1 MNAVLPHR
9 QTLDHQPWSRRR
21 WVTSIVAVFALQ
33 SLLLVYLSHDQNE
46 EPPDFPLRTSLYLVA
61 DPWSSQQ
68 LALLQT
74 YRDPT
79 LFALP
84 NVNNF
89 SGAGWLRFQPME
101 HHFVNW
107 EEPPPWLELSED
119 NLGGAFHQYIAESAD
134 APLRIADKPLPPRG
148 GIEILVPNLPVTK
161 ESTLRITGEVAGR
174 GLRELPELSS
184 WRYSDIL
191 APTVVRV
198 VVEESGQVFSATLT
212 QSSGLPEADRYALH
226 YAQKAMFQPHPAD
239 AAKQLNQAEPTRDM
253 EWGSMIFQWETLP
266 LLEET
271 NPSGDATQP

>member
-1 MNAVLPHR
+1 MNATLSHI

-21 WVTSIVAVFALQ
+21 WMTSIVAVFALQ
-33 SLLLVYLSHDQNE
+33 SLLLVYLTHDQNE
-46 EPPDFPLRTSLYLVA
+46 EPPDFPLRTSLHLVA

-119 NLGGAFHQYIAESAD
+119 NLGGTFHQYIAESAD

-148 GIEILVPNLPVTK
+148 GIEILVPNLPVAK
-161 ESTLRITGEVAGR
+161 ESTLRLAGQLAGR
-174 GLRELPELSS
+174 ALQQSPKLSS
-184 WRYSDIL
+184 WRFSDIL
-191 APTVVRV
+191 APTVIRI
-198 VVEESGQVFSATLT
+198 VVEDSGQVFSATLT

-226 YAQKAMFQPHPAD
+226 YAQTAMFQPRPANGE
-239 AAKQLNQAEPTRDM
+239 KRINREESTRDM

-266 LLEET
+266 LQEDP
-271 NPSGDATQP
+271 NASGDAVRP